1 MSLRLY
7 KKEKLCSVTAINS
20 LFDIRQRGVTP
31 QQGALIA
38 YPLRMVWNANQNR
51 TKPSGIQFLIS
62 IPKKKI
68 RHAVNRVA
76 MRRRVREAYRLN
88 RHLVTLP
95 QSIPALD
102 IAFIYVSD
110 QISNSAR
117 IHASMV
123 KLLQRANDQ
132 INQTGNNTNPVPQ

>member
-132 INQTGNNTNPVPQ
+132 INQTGNNTNPGPQ

>member
-20 LFDIRQRGVTP
+20 LFE
-31 QQGALIA
+31 QGALIA

-68 RHAVNRVA
+68 RHAVKRVA

-110 QISNSAR
+110 QTSNSAR

-132 INQTGNNTNPVPQ
+132 INQTGNNTNPGPQ

>member
-123 KLLQRANDQ
+123 KLLQRANDH
-132 INQTGNNTNPVPQ
+132 INQTGNNTNPGPQ

>member
-68 RHAVNRVA
+68 RHAVKRVA

-110 QISNSAR
+110 QTSNSAR

-132 INQTGNNTNPVPQ
+132 IHQTGNTTSPGPQ

>member
-132 INQTGNNTNPVPQ
+132 INQTGNNTNPVSQ

>member
-88 RHLVTLP
+88 RHLVILP

>member
-62 IPKKKI
+62 IPKKNI
-68 RHAVNRVA
+68 RQEVKGVGI
-76 MRRRVREAYRLN
+76 RRRVRE
-88 RHLVTLP
+88 
-95 QSIPALD
+95 
-102 IAFIYVSD
+102 
-110 QISNSAR
+110 
-117 IHASMV
+117 
-123 KLLQRANDQ
+123 
-132 INQTGNNTNPVPQ
+132 G

>member
-20 LFDIRQRGVTP
+20 LFDIRQHGVTP
-31 QQGALIA
+31 QGALIA

-110 QISNSAR
+110 QTSNSAR

-132 INQTGNNTNPVPQ
+132 INQTGNNTNPGPQ

>member
-110 QISNSAR
+110 QTSNSAR
-117 IHASMV
+117 IHASMF
-123 KLLQRANDQ
+123 KLLKRANDQ
-132 INQTGNNTNPVPQ
+132 INQTGNNTNPVSQ

>member
-68 RHAVNRVA
+68 RHAVKRVA

-110 QISNSAR
+110 QTSNSTR

-132 INQTGNNTNPVPQ
+132 INQTGNNTNPGPQ

>member
-31 QQGALIA
+31 QQGALTA

-132 INQTGNNTNPVPQ
+132 INQTGNNTNPGPQ

>member
-132 INQTGNNTNPVPQ
+132 INQTRNNTNPVPQ

>member
-1 MSLRLY
+1 
-7 KKEKLCSVTAINS
+7 
-20 LFDIRQRGVTP
+20 
-31 QQGALIA
+31 
-38 YPLRMVWNANQNR
+38 MVWNANQNR

-68 RHAVNRVA
+68 RHAVKRVA

-110 QISNSAR
+110 QTSNSAR

-132 INQTGNNTNPVPQ
+132 INQTGNNTNPGPQ

>member
-68 RHAVNRVA
+68 RHAVKRVA

-110 QISNSAR
+110 QTSNSAR

-132 INQTGNNTNPVPQ
+132 INQTGNNTNPGPQ

>member
-31 QQGALIA
+31 QQGALVA

-132 INQTGNNTNPVPQ
+132 INQTGNNTNPGPQ

>member
-20 LFDIRQRGVTP
+20 LFDIRQHGVTP

-110 QISNSAR
+110 QTSNSAR

-132 INQTGNNTNPVPQ
+132 INQTGNNTNPGPQ

>member
-110 QISNSAR
+110 QTSNSAR

>member
-110 QISNSAR
+110 QTSNSAR

-132 INQTGNNTNPVPQ
+132 INQTGNNTNPVSQ

>member
-68 RHAVNRVA
+68 RHAVKRVA

-110 QISNSAR
+110 QTSNSAR

-123 KLLQRANDQ
+123 KLHQRANDQ
-132 INQTGNNTNPVPQ
+132 INQTGNNTNPGPQ

>member
-88 RHLVTLP
+88 RHRVTLP

-132 INQTGNNTNPVPQ
+132 INQTGNNTNPGPQ

>member
-7 KKEKLCSVTAINS
+7 KTEKLCSVTAINS

-68 RHAVNRVA
+68 RHAVKRVA

-110 QISNSAR
+110 QTSNSAR

-132 INQTGNNTNPVPQ
+132 INQTGNNTNPGPQ

>member
-110 QISNSAR
+110 QTSNSAR

-132 INQTGNNTNPVPQ
+132 INQTGNNTNPGPQ